1 MAARKRTIA
10 PVNAGAIVPAAAP
23 ATGAITVSV
32 PHTAEEAMALQRT
45 AETELAQI
53 QTLKTIASPEMY
65 TDVDEL
71 LTHVV
76 QDKDAAVAMRQ
87 SATGPLRQVVNTIE
101 GWFRP
106 WVRARESAE
115 KHLKGL
121 MTAYNVDRARAER
134 EARLLAAQAAQAG
147 DAQGM
152 LDALEV
158 VGEVAGASVGG
169 ARVAFKWIVER
180 VNPDLLPDEWWI
192 PNMAAIE
199 GAAKQAGS
207 SEDPPIIPG
216 VIFKRDATIGAKH

>member
-1 MAARKRTIA
+1 MARARTRA
-10 PVNAGAIVPAAAP
+10 PAAGAIVPAAVN
-23 ATGAITVSV
+23 GAITVAV
-32 PHTAEEAMALQRT
+32 PHTAEEARVLQST
-45 AETELAQI
+45 AEAELLQI
-53 QTLKTIASPEMY
+53 QTLKSIQSPEMY

-87 SATGPLRQVVNTIE
+87 SATGPLRTVVSTIE

-106 WVRARESAE
+106 WVRAREAAE

-121 MTAYNVDRARAER
+121 MSSYNVERVRAER

-152 LDALEV
+152 LDALAV
-158 VGEVAGASVGG
+158 VGEVANAAEGG
-169 ARVAFKWIVER
+169 ARVSFKWIVER
-180 VNPDLLPDEWWI
+180 INPDLLPDEWWV
-192 PNMAAIE
+192 PNEAAIE
-199 GAAKQAGS
+199 AVAREAGG
-207 SEDPPIIPG
+207 SEEPPIIPG

>member
-1 MAARKRTIA
+1 MAARKRPPA
-10 PVNAGAIVPAAAP
+10 SANAIVPVPAA
-23 ATGAITVSV
+23 GSQAITVAV
-32 PHTAEEAMALQRT
+32 PHTAEEAAGLQRT
-45 AETELAQI
+45 AEMELAQI
-53 QTLKTIASPEMY
+53 LTLKSIQSPEMY
-65 TDVDEL
+65 TDTDEL

-106 WVRARESAE
+106 WVRAREAAE

-121 MTAYNVDRARAER
+121 MTTYNVDRARAER
-134 EARLLAAQAAQAG
+134 EARLLAAKAAQEG

-169 ARVAFKWIVER
+169 ARVSFKWIVER
-180 VNPDLLPDEWWI
+180 INPDLLPDEWWI

-199 GAAKQAGS
+199 AAAKQAGS

>member
-1 MAARKRTIA
+1 MARARTRA
-10 PVNAGAIVPAAAP
+10 PAAGAIVPAAVN
-23 ATGAITVSV
+23 GAITVAV
-32 PHTAEEAMALQRT
+32 PHTAEEARVLQST
-45 AETELAQI
+45 AEAELLQI
-53 QTLKTIASPEMY
+53 QTLKSIQSPEMY

-87 SATGPLRQVVNTIE
+87 SATGPLRTVVSTIE

-106 WVRARESAE
+106 WVRAREAAE

-121 MTAYNVDRARAER
+121 MSSYNVERVRAER

-152 LDALEV
+152 LDALAV

-169 ARVAFKWIVER
+169 ARVSFKWIVER
-180 VNPDLLPDEWWI
+180 INPDLLPDEWWI

-199 GAAKQAGS
+199 AAAREAGG
-207 SEDPPIIPG
+207 SEEPPIIPG
-216 VIFKRDATIGAKH
+216 VIFKRDASIGAKH